1 MTFEKIKEIIA
12 ESLDVDVEKI
22 TMETNLLDDLEADSL
37 DLYQMI
43 SEVEEEFDVKIE
55 EIENIKT
62 VADVVKIIEAK

>member
-1 MTFEKIKEIIA
+1 MVFEKIKEIIA
-12 ESLDVDVEKI
+12 ENLDVEVDKI
-22 TMETNLLDDLEADSL
+22 TMETNLLEDLDADSL

-62 VADVVKIIEAK
+62 VGDVVKLIEA

>member
-1 MTFEKIKEIIA
+1 MVFEKLKGIIA

-22 TMETNLLDDLEADSL
+22 TMETNLLEDLDADSL

-43 SEVEEEFDVKIE
+43 SEVEEEFDVKID

-62 VADVVKIIEAK
+62 VADVVKIIEA

>member
-1 MTFEKIKEIIA
+1 MVFEKIKEIIA

-22 TMETNLLDDLEADSL
+22 TMETNLLEDLDADSL

-43 SEVEEEFDVKIE
+43 SEVEEEFDVKID

-62 VADVVKIIEAK
+62 VGDVVKIIEA